1 MHAKNVFF
9 YYRMRQGHAMKK
21 QGFSL
26 IELMVV
32 IVIMSTLAAIAVP
45 KLFGM
50 IDKAK
55 ASEISFSAGTYV
67 KLQETYVHEHG
78 KAGSWHT
85 IGYKSPGGNS
95 SGKGSSSTFEYD
107 AAQTTYNWS
116 AESVVKLNNCV
127 KGKKWFI
134 NFSMETDSHLINFWA
149 SSDDTTNCSDQLTP
163 NFKLLS
169 NTATPITSPGSVE

>member
-1 MHAKNVFF
+1 
-9 YYRMRQGHAMKK
+9 MKK

-26 IELMVV
+26 IELMVAV
-32 IVIMSTLAAIAVP
+32 VIMGTLAAIAVP

-50 IDKAK
+50 VDKAK

-67 KLQETYVHEHG
+67 KLQETYIHEHG
-78 KAGSWHT
+78 KAGSWHV

-107 AAQTTYNWS
+107 SAQSTYNWS
-116 AESVVKLNNCV
+116 AESTVKLNNCV

-134 NFSMETDSHLINFWA
+134 NFSLEAGTHNIYFWA
-149 SSDDTTNCSDQLTP
+149 SSDDTTNCSDPLTP

-169 NTATPITSPGSVE
+169 NSPTPITSPGRTE